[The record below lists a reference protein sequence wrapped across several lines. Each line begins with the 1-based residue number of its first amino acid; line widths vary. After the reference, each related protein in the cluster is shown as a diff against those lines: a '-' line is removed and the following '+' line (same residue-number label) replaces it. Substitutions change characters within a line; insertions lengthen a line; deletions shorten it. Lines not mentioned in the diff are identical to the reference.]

1 MRIMHRRD
9 MALIPFSLAGLTD
22 ALTPRDGYRLTP
34 DIAYGPSPRQR
45 IDLYEAGQGGPLV
58 CFFHGGG
65 WRGGERAEHRFVAE
79 AMTSAGLD
87 CAIAGYR
94 VFPEVGF
101 AGFMADAAAAVRCL
115 GRPVVLAGHSAG
127 AHIAMLLALDP
138 QWLPPGLVR
147 GAIGLAGP
155 YDFLPLREARHRE
168 VLEGPHGLAA
178 TQPISFAHLPGVP
191 LLLATGS
198 SDGVVRP
205 RNTHNLAAA
214 RRAAGHP
221 VQVVT
226 LRGRGH
232 LGILGMLARPVRG
245 LMPQLHQTMLRFV
258 RSV

>member
-1 MRIMHRRD
+1 
-9 MALIPFSLAGLTD
+9 MALLPFTLTGLTD
-22 ALTPRDGYRLTP
+22 ALTPHSGYRLTP
-34 DIAYGPSPRQR
+34 DIAYGSSARQR

-79 AMTSAGLD
+79 ALTSAGLD

-101 AGFMADAAAAVRCL
+101 AGFMADAAAAVCAL

-127 AHIAMLLALDP
+127 AHIAMLLALNP

-155 YDFLPLREARHRE
+155 YDFLPLREARHRD
-168 VLEGPHGLAA
+168 VLDGPHGLAA
-178 TQPISFAHLPGVP
+178 TQPISFAHLSGVP

-198 SDGVVRP
+198 LDSVVQP
-205 RNTHNLAAA
+205 RNMHSLAAA
-214 RRAAGHP
+214 RRAAGHA
-221 VQVVT
+221 VET
-226 LRGRGH
+226 LSLPGRGH
-232 LGILGMLARPVRG
+232 LSLLGMLARPVRVV
-245 LMPQLHQTMLRFV
+245 MPQLHQSMVRFARAV
-258 RSV
+258 